1 MMINFTEEAKAQVLE
16 ALKAQQPAKNAL
28 RVEARDSGTDF
39 AYALRLIGPEDRA
52 DDDRIFDAGGFEV
65 VVDPA
70 SAENLKGA
78 TVTYEEG
85 VLQSGFRFTN
95 PNRPASQRED
105 GLEVTGPLAEKVQS
119 LLDEELN
126 PAVAGHGGMIRMVG
140 VRDNVVYLRFGGGCH
155 GCGMVDVTL
164 KHGVEARIREVLPE
178 VKEVVDIT
186 DHRGGS
192 NPYYS

>member
-1 MMINFTEEAKAQVLE
+1 MMITFTEEAKAQVLE
-16 ALKAQQPAKNAL
+16 ALKAQQPNKNAL

-39 AYALRLIGPEDRA
+39 AYALRLIGPEDRS
-52 DDDRIFDAGGFEV
+52 DDDQTFDAGGFDV
-65 VVDPA
+65 VVDPK

-78 TVTYEEG
+78 TIAYEES

-95 PNRPASQRED
+95 PNRPQNLQAD
-105 GLEVTGPLAEKVQS
+105 GLEVTGPLAEKVQA

-126 PAVAGHGGMIRMVG
+126 PAVAGHGGVIRMIG

-164 KHGVEARIREVLPE
+164 KHGVEARIREVIPE
-178 VKEVVDIT
+178 VTEVVDIT